1 MKGKIIISI
10 LLLIFLSTI
19 TFKEKI
25 TIKKF
30 NLDKII
36 IKNNSILKKKELEE
50 LLVPIYG
57 KNLLLL
63 NNTEI
68 KKILSQNSF
77 IDSFD
82 IKKIYPNIL
91 KIKIYEKNPIAILID
106 KKKKYLLSEQIDLIN
121 FETDKIFKD
130 LPYVR
135 GNQNE
140 FKIFYN
146 NLKEIDFPLD
156 LVKEYTFYDTGRW
169 DIETLNGK
177 IIKLPSKN
185 YINKLRNFLDLR
197 TKSNFKKYKIF
208 DYRINNQIIL
218 K

>member
-1 MKGKIIISI
+1 MKSQIIISI

-19 TFKEKI
+19 TFKKKI
-25 TIKKF
+25 VVKKF
-30 NLDKII
+30 DLNKII
-36 IKNNSILKKKELEE
+36 IENNSTLMSKELKE

-57 KNLLLL
+57 KNLLFLS
-63 NNTEI
+63 NSEI

-82 IKKIYPNIL
+82 TKKIYPNTL
-91 KIKIYEKNPIAILID
+91 KIKIYEKRPIAILID
-106 KKKKYLLSEQIDLIN
+106 KKNKYLLSEQIDLIN
-121 FETDKIFKD
+121 FKTDKIFAD

-146 NLKEIDFPLD
+146 NLKKINFPFD
-156 LVKEYTFYDTGRW
+156 LVKEYTFYDSGRW
-169 DIETLNGK
+169 DIKTLNGR
-177 IIKLPSKN
+177 IIKLPSRN
-185 YINKLRNFLDLR
+185 YINKLKNFLSLR
-197 TKSNFKKYKIF
+197 TEGNFKKYKIF